1 MTTRER
7 TWDLENIGD
16 RLPPGWEF
24 QQDAIIRFYETDGW
38 PTTLMA
44 VNAIGFLCEAA
55 DHHPD
60 LTISWGKLSV
70 RLNTHTAG
78 GVTDKALELLPGDYV
93 AVGRRTGYRDVRIA
107 FRVRPGQAPGEVL
120 VQCVEKV

>member
-7 TWDLENIGD
+7 IWDPSTLGD
-16 RLPPGWEF
+16 RLPEGWEF
-24 QQDAIIRFYETDGW
+24 QENAIQRFYETDGW

-60 LTISWGKLSV
+60 LSVSWGRITV
-70 RLNTHTAG
+70 RLNTHSAG
-78 GVTDKALELLPGDYV
+78 GVTDKDLELAREIDRLV
-93 AVGRRTGYRDVRIA
+93 LW
-107 FRVRPGQAPGEVL
+107 RPGQGSALRGTQRKFVRGA
-120 VQCVEKV
+120 

>member
-7 TWDLENIGD
+7 TWDPSNLGD
-16 RLPPGWEF
+16 RLPAGWEF
-24 QQDAIIRFYETDGW
+24 QENAIVRFYETDGW
-38 PTTLMA
+38 PTTLMV

-60 LTISWGKLSV
+60 LSVGWGKITV

-78 GVTDKALELLPGDYV
+78 GVTDKDLELAREIDRLV
-93 AVGRRTGYRDVRIA
+93 LW
-107 FRVRPGQAPGEVL
+107 RPGPGSALRGTQRKFV
-120 VQCVEKV
+120 KGS

>member
-7 TWDLENIGD
+7 TWDPSTLGD
-16 RLPPGWEF
+16 RLPAGWEF
-24 QQDAIIRFYETDGW
+24 QDNAIQRFYETDGW

-60 LTISWGKLSV
+60 LSVSWGRIMV
-70 RLNTHTAG
+70 RLNTHSAG
-78 GVTDKALELLPGDYV
+78 GVTDKDLELAREIDRLV
-93 AVGRRTGYRDVRIA
+93 LW
-107 FRVRPGQAPGEVL
+107 RPGQGSALRGTQRTFVRGA
-120 VQCVEKV
+120 

>member
-7 TWDLENIGD
+7 TWDFENIGD

-78 GVTDKALELLPGDYV
+78 GVTDKDLELAREIDRLV
-93 AVGRRTGYRDVRIA
+93 LW
-107 FRVRPGQAPGEVL
+107 RPGKGSALRGTPRKFVREG
-120 VQCVEKV
+120 

>member
-1 MTTRER
+1 MSGKER
-7 TWDLENIGD
+7 TWDMTTVGD
-16 RLPPGWEF
+16 RLPAGWEF
-24 QQDAIIRFYETDGW
+24 QEDTIIRFYETDGW

-70 RLNTHTAG
+70 QLNTHTAN
-78 GVTDKALELLPGDYV
+78 GVTDKDLELARKIDEVVLWRP
-93 AVGRRTGYRDVRIA
+93 ATGSALRGTTRKFVKER
-107 FRVRPGQAPGEVL
+107 
-120 VQCVEKV
+120 